1 MAPSLRV
8 AEKIRPYFVV
18 ILEFGTT
25 KPSGLRLVWPDFRSQ
40 RLSPQLCAGSSACNP
55 SLPFLALPAVTE
67 RDNCSVARCGLTLHQ
82 SPGHSE
88 RRNSYTGNRERVL
101 PEVPSELNSWR
112 GIAAAWPRFLAWLIR
127 RLPNEQQQMLVFT
140 ILAGGMCGLAAVAFH
155 LSIMWLEKLLINQAN
170 AAPGHSWIFWTI
182 LTPGLGG
189 LIVGLG
195 LTYWVPAAA
204 GSGIPQVKVAFGLRS
219 GLVSVR
225 ETIGKFVL
233 CALQIGSGASL
244 GLEGPTVQICA
255 GVSSML
261 ARAVRLSPQYQR
273 RMASVGMAAGIAA
286 AFNAPIAAITFTLEE
301 LIGDLD
307 QTMLSGVIVAAALAA
322 VVEHSILGSNP
333 VFHVPR
339 PYVLANSSSLIW
351 YALLGV
357 LAAVVSVMFTDSLL
371 WLRARFK
378 AFTALPRWVHPAL
391 GGVATG
397 ALAVVGLELFHL
409 NGIAGDPYKT
419 LELALTGTMPVL
431 VMALFCVLKLAATVC
446 SYSSGGSGGI
456 FAPSLFMGAMLG
468 GSVGYLDVIVF
479 HHSADAIGAFAIV
492 GMGAVFAGIVRAPMT
507 SVLIVFEMTGGY
519 GLVLPLMIAN
529 MSAFAL
535 ARHWR
540 PMPVYEA
547 LLAQDGIDLPHG
559 TMPLDPPEATTPPT
573 RLRESGTEDAT
584 A

>member
-1 MAPSLRV
+1 MADER
-8 AEKIRPYFVV
+8 
-18 ILEFGTT
+18 
-25 KPSGLRLVWPDFRSQ
+25 Q
-40 RLSPQLCAGSSACNP
+40 RL
-55 SLPFLALPAVTE
+55 LAV
-67 RDNCSVARCGLTLHQ
+67 
-82 SPGHSE
+82 
-88 RRNSYTGNRERVL
+88 
-101 PEVPSELNSWR
+101 
-112 GIAAAWPRFLAWLIR
+112 
-127 RLPNEQQQMLVFT
+127 T
-140 ILAGGMCGLAAVAFH
+140 ILAGGLCGLAAVAFH
-155 LSIMWLEKLLINQAN
+155 LSIGWLEALLINRAN
-170 AAPGHSWIFWTI
+170 HAHGYSWIVWTI

-195 LTYWVPAAA
+195 LTYWAPAAA
-204 GSGIPQVKVAFGLRS
+204 GSGIPQVKVAFALRS

-233 CALQIGSGASL
+233 CAFQIGSGASL

-255 GVSSML
+255 GVSSLM
-261 ARAVRLSPQYQR
+261 ARAARLSPQNCR

-333 VFHVPR
+333 VFHMPR
-339 PYVLANSSSLIW
+339 SYDLGAASSLIW
-351 YALLGV
+351 YALLGF
-357 LAAVVSVMFTDSLL
+357 LAAVVSITFTDSLL
-371 WLRARFK
+371 GLRATFK
-378 AFTALPRWVHPAL
+378 RWTAVPKWIHPAI
-391 GGVATG
+391 GGLATG
-397 ALAVVGLELFHL
+397 AMAVLALYWFHL

-431 VMALFCVLKLAATVC
+431 FMVVFCVLKLAATVC

-468 GSVGYLDVIVF
+468 GAVGYIDVTVF
-479 HHSADAIGAFAIV
+479 HHPADAIGAFAVV

-507 SVLIVFEMTGGY
+507 SILIVFEMTGGY

-529 MSAFAL
+529 MTAFVL
-535 ARHWR
+535 ARYWR
-540 PMPVYEA
+540 PVPVYEA
-547 LLAQDGIDLPHG
+547 LLMQDGIQLPHG
-559 TMPLDPPEATTPPT
+559 SRPVDPPLAADLGAEEPT
-573 RLRESGTEDAT
+573 MDAT

>member
-1 MAPSLRV
+1 MGRS
-8 AEKIRPYFVV
+8 I
-18 ILEFGTT
+18 
-25 KPSGLRLVWPDFRSQ
+25 SQ
-40 RLSPQLCAGSSACNP
+40 RGQSRLSYWQGFAGVWA
-55 SLPFLALPAVTE
+55 
-67 RDNCSVARCGLTLHQ
+67 Q
-82 SPGHSE
+82 
-88 RRNSYTGNRERVL
+88 
-101 PEVPSELNSWR
+101 
-112 GIAAAWPRFLAWLIR
+112 FLAWLIR
-127 RLPNEQQQMLVFT
+127 RIPNERQRLLALT
-140 ILAGGMCGLAAVAFH
+140 ILAGGLCGLAAVAFH
-155 LSIMWLEKLLINQAN
+155 LSIGWLEKLLINRAN

-195 LTYWVPAAA
+195 LAYFAPAAA
-204 GSGIPQVKVAFGLRS
+204 GSGIPQVKVAFAMRS
-219 GLVSVR
+219 GLVSLR
-225 ETIGKFVL
+225 ETIGKFFL

-255 GVSSML
+255 GVSSLL
-261 ARAVRLSPQYQR
+261 ARAARLSPPYRR

-322 VVEHSILGSNP
+322 VVEHSILGSTP
-333 VFHVPR
+333 VFHVSR
-339 PYVLANSSSLIW
+339 PYVLANSSSLVW

-357 LAAVVSVMFTDSLL
+357 LAAVVSVAFTDSLL

-378 AFTALPRWVHPAL
+378 QFTALPKWVHPAL
-391 GGVATG
+391 GGLATG
-397 ALAVVGLELFHL
+397 ALAVLGFTLFHL
-409 NGIAGDPYKT
+409 NGIAGDPYRT
-419 LELALTGTMPVL
+419 LELALTGTMPL
-431 VMALFCVLKLAATVC
+431 AVMALFCILKLAATVC

-468 GSVGYLDVIVF
+468 GSVGYLDVTVF
-479 HHSADAIGAFAIV
+479 HHSSDAIGAFAVV

-529 MSAFAL
+529 MSAFVL
-535 ARHWR
+535 ARYWR
-540 PMPVYEA
+540 DVPVYEA
-547 LLAQDGIDLPHG
+547 LLAQDGIHLPHG
-559 TMPLDPPEATTPPT
+559 AKPLDPPGAALHSAPGLQDSE
-573 RLRESGTEDAT
+573 TENAT